1 MPGPGTPREA
11 LAWTQAAL
19 RDGRYIP
26 SIHFGERL
34 VERGFDMLDV
44 LHAVERATRVTAYD
58 QDPQHGGTCWRV
70 TGPDVDVGRRVAVG
84 VECFLDRKR
93 RRVVLITVMEGS
105 R

>member
-1 MPGPGTPREA
+1 MAGPGTPREA
-11 LAWTQAAL
+11 LAWTQTAL

-34 VERGFDMLDV
+34 LERGFDMFDV
-44 LHAVERATRVTAYD
+44 LHAVEHATRVRSYD
-58 QDPQHGGTCWRV
+58 QEPEHGGTTWRI
-70 TGPDVDVGRRVAVG
+70 VGRNVDGNRSVAIG

-93 RRVVLITVMEGS
+93 HRVALITVMEGS